1 MSFRTSFTFWILRQ
15 FVYTLPYV
23 LSGGKALK
31 GNYRQKTLYFSGFHH
46 PGAKALG
53 RPATHRLGW
62 DSLSWKNGRSGAG
75 AHGRGKGTASASSR
89 AMKICCHLPPRAR
102 SAAQPSAAQR
112 NAPPAPAAPSLPPG
126 SGSAGPRAAAPGA
139 APAPPRW
146 SRPKSSFARM
156 RFVSTKAGG
165 DLLPKK

>member
-1 MSFRTSFTFWILRQ
+1 MSFRTSFTFRILRQ
-15 FVYTLPYV
+15 FVYSLPYV

-53 RPATHRLGW
+53 RPSTHRLGW

-75 AHGRGKGTASASSR
+75 AHGRGKGTDSASSR

-102 SAAQPSAAQR
+102 SAAQRSATAACARRPFPSSGQR
-112 NAPPAPAAPSLPPG
+112 Q
-126 SGSAGPRAAAPGA
+126 RR
-139 APAPPRW
+139 PPR
-146 SRPKSSFARM
+146 SRSRRGTGIPALVPS
-156 RFVSTKAGG
+156 
-165 DLLPKK
+165 